1 MARVIPNNNSYIAF
15 LTTIASGTLVPTAA
29 EITAG
34 VNLTP
39 FLISLNAST
48 TGNTVATPSFDTTFE
63 TNIPGTVT
71 STFEADFYRDAAVS
85 GDTAWTTLPR
95 GTAGFFVVS
104 RFGGTGALN
113 KPISTNIVE
122 VWPVTVMT
130 RSAQNMTNNTAQ
142 TMTVQCSVPKVP
154 NEAAVVT

>member
-1 MARVIPNNNSYIAF
+1 MARVIPNNNAYIAF
-15 LTTIASGTLVPTAA
+15 VTTIASGTLAPTQTEVAG
-29 EITAG
+29 G

-39 FLISLNAST
+39 FIISLNAST
-48 TGNTVATPSFDTTFE
+48 TGNTVATPSFDSTFE

-71 STFEADFYRDAAVS
+71 STFEADLYRDATT
-85 GDTAWTTLPR
+85 DTAWLTLPR
-95 GTAGFFVVS
+95 GTKGYFVVS

-113 KPISTNIVE
+113 VPQTGNKVE

-142 TMTVQCSVPKVP
+142 TMTVQCSVPQVP
-154 NEAAVVT
+154 NESAVVL